1 MESIIAIGL
10 LSLNACI
17 SSYTAMKLAKQESKF
32 KRLHQFGKQ
41 NRMVFR
47 ELFSENTERYEFLNK
62 LFNILYEL
70 NQIMKSLTSPYYES
84 SNALEQ
90 NIPDV
95 YLFVYNLNSFFA
107 WIELRKKRSS
117 IINAIHFNKLKEII
131 EDILY
136 FFHTHETIQF
146 RIPLLVQK
154 QLGEKM
160 LFQIKSIEY
169 KIDDNSSLSS
179 SSSSSDDNDSSDHPQ
194 NHHFPLP
201 NQRRTVKKKRSEMIG
216 LLEFCENLQQNL
228 IVRNLTSNIE
238 KIFNTIQ
245 SLKSKFLQLHNIED
259 YITYYYFLFFNSQP
273 NYWFRF
279 YYRKEI
285 KEYMQYL
292 DEKKVLF
299 VVPPKVDEYFHK
311 KIKKNKDLIKIKEKM
326 TEYFKENRLNK
337 TNVFL
342 SNYIEVHEWG
352 VVKRFI
358 FSKLKIILFKAYLKH
373 FYFEIIDL
381 EKKLDI
387 LLKLVEDILIED
399 SNLKDKLTYTIIQ
412 SQLS

>member
-1 MESIIAIGL
+1 MESIIGIGL

-17 SSYTAMKLAKQESKF
+17 SSYTALKLAKQESTF

-47 ELFSENTERYEFLNK
+47 ELFYENTERYEFLNK

-84 SNALEQ
+84 NNTLEQ

-95 YLFVYNLNSFFA
+95 YLFVYNINSFFA

-117 IINAIHFNKLKEII
+117 TINAIHFNKLKEII
-131 EDILY
+131 EEILY

-160 LFQIKSIEY
+160 LFQIKSIEKY

-179 SSSSSDDNDSSDHPQ
+179 SSSDENSSSGPPYHYNPLQ
-194 NHHFPLP
+194 NR
-201 NQRRTVKKKRSEMIG
+201 NRTVKKKRSEIIG
-216 LLEFCENLQQNL
+216 LLDFCENLQQNI
-228 IVRNLTSNIE
+228 IVRNLTTNIE
-238 KIFNTIQ
+238 KIFTTIQ
-245 SLKSKFLQLHNIED
+245 SLKSKFLELHNIED
-259 YITYYYFLFFNSQP
+259 YITYHFFLFFTSQP
-273 NYWFRF
+273 KSIFWFR
-279 YYRKEI
+279 YRKEI
-285 KEYMQYL
+285 KEYMDYL
-292 DEKKVLF
+292 CEKKILF
-299 VVPPKVDEYFHK
+299 VVPPKVDEYFYK
-311 KIKKNKDLIKIKEKM
+311 KIKKNKDLLKIEEKIK
-326 TEYFKENRLNK
+326 EYFKENKLNK
-337 TNVFL
+337 KNVFL
-342 SNYIEVHEWG
+342 SNFSEVHEWCI
-352 VVKRFI
+352 VKRFI

-381 EKKLDI
+381 EKKIDI
-387 LLKLVEDILIED
+387 LLKLVEDILIKD
-399 SNLKDKLTYTIIQ
+399 SNLKDKLTNTIIQ